1 LPALRFPKKDG
12 CALFEEG
19 HLTAIDDEK
28 RALRAL
34 VRARMPKPGSP
45 EQVAASV
52 AAQSRLA
59 ESELLAGARMIAL
72 YRALPSECGTAAL
85 AAKLE
90 ASGRDVCYPVV
101 TPDGRALSF
110 RRGVGVFVSGA
121 LGIEEPTG
129 SPVALG
135 DIDAIIVP
143 AIAVDHRGGRIGRGR
158 GHYDATLAL
167 CRATSIAL
175 VFDAQLVP
183 RVPLCEHDQPVRAVC
198 TESRLLLA
206 ASEPLSA

>member
-1 LPALRFPKKDG
+1 LQGRLRAGPSFS
-12 CALFEEG
+12 EEG
-19 HLTAIDDEK
+19 RLTAIDDEK

-59 ESELLAGARMIAL
+59 ASELLLGARMVAL

-85 AAKLE
+85 AAQLE
-90 ASGRDVCYPVV
+90 ASGREVCYPVV
-101 TPDGRALSF
+101 TPDGHVLSF
-110 RRGVGVFVSGA
+110 RRGVGVFVRGA

-129 SPVALG
+129 SPVPLDA
-135 DIDAIIVP
+135 IDAIVVP
-143 AIAVDHRGGRIGRGR
+143 AIAVDERGGRIVRGR
-158 GHYDATLAL
+158 CHYDSTLAV

-175 VFDAQLVP
+175 VFEAQLVP
-183 RVPLCEHDQPVRAVC
+183 RVPLCEHDRPVRAVC

-206 ASEPLSA
+206 PSEPFSA